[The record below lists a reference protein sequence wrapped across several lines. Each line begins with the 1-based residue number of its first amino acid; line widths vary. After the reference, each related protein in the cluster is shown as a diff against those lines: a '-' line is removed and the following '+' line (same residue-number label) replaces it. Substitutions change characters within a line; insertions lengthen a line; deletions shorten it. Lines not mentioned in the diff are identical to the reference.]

1 MGRYMLR
8 RVLQVIPALLVTSI
22 IVFLMLHLTPG
33 DPAYAILGLD
43 ATPQAVAALR
53 TRMGFDQPLAVQYA
67 IWLNKLLHGDL
78 GESFVSGSPVW
89 DLIWMKFPATV
100 ELSAFALLAA
110 IAIALPTGLISALRH
125 KSGVDYTV
133 TGFNAIALSVPTF
146 WLGILLIM
154 GVSLRLGW
162 LPPSD
167 RTPLLEN
174 PLDSLRHLLMPAIT
188 LGIPISAALSRFLRT
203 AVLEVISRDYVR
215 TARAKGLRESTIVCR
230 HALKNAL
237 IPVVTA
243 LGILIGQLLGG
254 SVVVETV
261 FDWPGLGR
269 LMLISVLNKDF
280 TVVQGTILFVVVIF
294 VTINLLTDALYAFL
308 DPRVRYTN
316 H

>member
-1 MGRYMLR
+1 VGRYVLR
-8 RVLQVIPALLVTSI
+8 RVLQVVPALFVTSI

-43 ATPQAVAALR
+43 ATPQAIAALR

-67 IWLNKLLHGDL
+67 LWLKQLLHGDL

-89 DLIWMKFPATV
+89 TLIWMKFPATV
-100 ELSAFALLAA
+100 ELSTSALLIA
-110 IAIALPTGLISALRH
+110 ILIALPGGLLSALRH

-133 TGFNAIALSVPTF
+133 TGFNAVALSVPTF
-146 WLGILLIM
+146 WLGILLVM

-167 RTPLLEN
+167 RVPFLEN
-174 PLDSLRHLLMPAIT
+174 PLGSLRHLLLPAVT

-203 AVLEVISRDYVR
+203 AVLEVINREYVR
-215 TARAKGLRESTIVCR
+215 TARAKGLHESAILYR
-230 HALKNAL
+230 HALRNAL

-243 LGILIGQLLGG
+243 LGILMGQLLGG

-294 VTINLLTDALYAFL
+294 VTINLLTDTLYAFL